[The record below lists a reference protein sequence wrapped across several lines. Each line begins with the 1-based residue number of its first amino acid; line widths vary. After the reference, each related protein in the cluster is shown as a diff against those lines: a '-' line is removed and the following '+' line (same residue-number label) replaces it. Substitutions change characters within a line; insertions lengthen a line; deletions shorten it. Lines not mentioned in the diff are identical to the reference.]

1 LANIR
6 DVARRAGVAPI
17 TASRVLNN
25 SGYAS
30 HDTRARVEAAAAE
43 LGYVT
48 NRLASSLRLK
58 RTHTLALVLTDITN
72 PFWTTVAR
80 GVMDAAAG
88 ENYSVLVCNT
98 DENEQKEDQH
108 VRMLLERQVDGFL
121 LVPASHTSHTAV
133 FIHAQGTPAVVLDR
147 HLPGAPADT
156 VRCDSE
162 GGAFQLVQ
170 LLLQRGY
177 RRIVALTG
185 PRHISTAEDRARGYQ
200 RAMREAGL
208 QEDIR
213 LHYGHFTQ
221 VSGYEMTL
229 QALEDRP
236 DAIFAANNFIAIGA
250 ARALQETGRRIPQDI
265 ALAGFDDLPSLLV
278 NPFLTVAAQPAY
290 QMGQQAAGLLLARL
304 SGAAPQDFQEIVL
317 PCEVIERAST
327 AGSSS
332 PVGQDGTGTN

>member
-30 HDTRARVEAAAAE
+30 HETRTRVEAAAAE

-121 LVPASHTSHTAV
+121 LVPASHTSHTAAFV
-133 FIHAQGTPAVVLDR
+133 NAQGTPVVVLDR
-147 HLPGAPADT
+147 YLPGAPADT

-177 RRIVALTG
+177 RRIVTLTG

-213 LHYGHFTQ
+213 VHYGHFTQ
-221 VSGYEMTL
+221 ISGYEMTL
-229 QALEDRP
+229 QALEDEP

-250 ARALQETGRRIPQDI
+250 ARALQETGRRVPQDI

-304 SGAAPQDFQEIVL
+304 SGTATQSFQEIVL

-332 PVGQDGTGTN
+332 PVALGKPEIN